1 LKREKKCASL
11 KGKKNVSISSKGG
24 FMSNIASSVVEIQ
37 TSPESVPST
46 PSWLGE
52 VVVVAH
58 YLSTLGVL
66 EKIALEVRFA
76 RGRLG
81 IYDVIDFVAVLIG
94 YALSG
99 ERTLETFYARL
110 YPFATPLMALFG
122 RNKLPSR
129 SALSRF
135 LEAIDQPTV
144 EALRARFEEDLQA
157 RPLSQQD
164 EHNAGLRD
172 RCGEVWKVFDAD
184 GTRQA
189 ARQRALP
196 HSPDLPRAHRRID
209 GVCAPGYLGRK
220 RGEVVRTR
228 TTLLLAH
235 TQQWFATFGN
245 AGNGEYRGE
254 LLRVIS
260 VLTQYACKQHVP
272 LARILLRLDGQYGD
286 LAVVIDLLSRGLCFL
301 TRGKDYGLLDL
312 PVIQARLQGAPD
324 EVSTHP
330 ETGTCRALF
339 DCPAIPLPGTGLT
352 MRVIVATHQASGT
365 SAPVGVTRDG
375 VVYELFFTA
384 LPSSAFTPEDVVNL
398 YLHRGAFETVLGD
411 EDQEQNPDRWVS
423 YTPWGQEVWQVISQ
437 WMWNLRLEL
446 GHLLH
451 PTPVRITEMAPAQP
465 DLISQQGDGPQ
476 GTDLP
481 HPCYLTASPL
491 AEPAPVLYGPPE
503 FARTPRAGKFP
514 ATAFEPQPDGTL
526 RCPTGHPLYAE
537 ARRPEHDGTLR
548 LLYAARLPDCRGCRL
563 REHCL
568 GYGNQTKGPRRVSA
582 VLRPVEGPSPPR
594 DGTLPLT
601 APTEPILWGDWSRS
615 ATRRAFIGL
624 LHTQTVT
631 MTMTPA
637 ASGSQDAS
645 GLVVLTRKQ
654 RAHWRFSWTERLSRN
669 ASSPLSPRVHLQ
681 LFGIPID
688 FAHALGL
695 PLAA

>member
-1 LKREKKCASL
+1 
-11 KGKKNVSISSKGG
+11 
-24 FMSNIASSVVEIQ
+24 M
-37 TSPESVPST
+37 
-46 PSWLGE
+46 GE
-52 VVVVAH
+52 LTIVAH
-58 YLSTLGVL
+58 SLTHLGVL
-66 EKIALEVRFA
+66 EQIGEHVRFA
-76 RGRLG
+76 RGRFG
-81 IYDVIDFVAVLIG
+81 IYDTIDFVVVLIG

-99 ERTLETFYARL
+99 EPTLKAFYEHL
-110 YPFATPLMALFG
+110 LPFARPFMALFG

-144 EALRARFEEDLQA
+144 EALRARFEEDLLA

-164 EHNAGLRD
+164 EPSAGLRD
-172 RCGEVWKVFDAD
+172 RCGEFWKVFDAD

-196 HSPDLPRAHRRID
+196 HSDDLPRAQRRMD
-209 GVCAPGYLGRK
+209 AVCAPGYLGRK

-235 TQQWFATFGN
+235 TQQWLATFGN
-245 AGNGEYRGE
+245 AGNGDYRGD

-260 VLTQYACKQHVP
+260 ILTQYASKQNLP

-301 TRGKDYGLLDL
+301 TRGKDYGLLDF
-312 PVIQARLQGAPD
+312 PVIQARLQGPPD

-352 MRVIVATHQASGT
+352 MRVIVATHKTSGT
-365 SAPVGVTRDG
+365 SAPVGVTREG
-375 VVYELFFTA
+375 IVYELFFTA
-384 LPSSAFTPEDVVNL
+384 LPSPTFTPADVVNL
-398 YLHRGAFETVLGD
+398 YLHRGAFETVLSD
-411 EDQEQNPDRWVS
+411 EDSEQATDRWVS
-423 YTPWGQEVWQVISQ
+423 HTQWGQEFWQIISQ
-437 WMWNLRLEL
+437 WIWNLRLEL

-451 PTPVRITEMAPAQP
+451 PTPVRITELAPAQP
-465 DLISQQGDGPQ
+465 DLTSQQGDGHQ
-476 GTDLP
+476 GTAQP
-481 HPCYLTASPL
+481 PACHLTACPS
-491 AEPAPVLYGPPE
+491 AQPAPVLYGPPE
-503 FARTPRAGKFP
+503 FAQTPRAGKFA

-526 RCPTGHPLYAE
+526 RCPAGHPLYAE
-537 ARRPEHDGTLR
+537 ARRPEHDGTVR
-548 LLYAARLPDCRGCRL
+548 LLYAARLPDCRGCQL

-582 VLRPVEGPSPPR
+582 VLRPVEGPSPPTE
-594 DGTLPLT
+594 GTLPLA

-624 LHTQTVT
+624 LHTQAVT
-631 MTMTPA
+631 MTITPS

-645 GLVVLTRKQ
+645 APVVLTRKQ
-654 RAHWRFSWTERLSRN
+654 RAHWRLSWAERLSRN
-669 ASSPLSPRVHLQ
+669 ASSPLSPRLHLQ
-681 LFGIPID
+681 LFGIPTD

>member
-1 LKREKKCASL
+1 
-11 KGKKNVSISSKGG
+11 
-24 FMSNIASSVVEIQ
+24 M
-37 TSPESVPST
+37 
-46 PSWLGE
+46 GE
-52 VVVVAH
+52 LTIVAH
-58 YLSTLGVL
+58 YLTHLGWL
-66 EKIALEVRFA
+66 EQIAERVRFA
-76 RGRLG
+76 RGRFG
-81 IYDVIDFVAVLIG
+81 IYDTIDFVVVLIG

-99 ERTLETFYARL
+99 EPTLKAFYERL
-110 YPFATPLMALFG
+110 LPFALPFMALFG

-144 EALRARFEEDLQA
+144 EALRARFEEDLLA
-157 RPLSQQD
+157 RPLTQQD
-164 EHNAGLRD
+164 EHSAGLRD
-172 RCGEVWKVFDAD
+172 RCGELWKVFDAD

-196 HSPDLPRAHRRID
+196 HSDDLPRAQRRMD
-209 GVCAPGYLGRK
+209 AVCAPGYLGRK

-235 TQQWFATFGN
+235 TQQWLATFGN

-254 LLRVIS
+254 LLRVIN
-260 VLTQYACKQHVP
+260 VLTQYGCKQNLPV
-272 LARILLRLDGQYGD
+272 ARLLLRLDGQYGD

-301 TRGKDYGLLDL
+301 TRGKDYDLLDL
-312 PVIQARLQGAPD
+312 PVIQARLQGLPD

-339 DCPAIPLPGTGLT
+339 DCPDIPLPGTGLR
-352 MRVIVATHQASGT
+352 MRVIVATHKASGP
-365 SAPVGVTRDG
+365 SAPIGVTRDG

-384 LPSSAFTPEDVVNL
+384 LPLSAFTAADVLDL
-398 YLHRGAFETVLGD
+398 YLHRGAFETVLCD
-411 EDQEQNPDRWVS
+411 EDKEQDSDRWVS
-423 YTPWGQEVWQVISQ
+423 HTPCGQEFWQVISQ

-446 GHLLH
+446 GHRLH
-451 PTPVRITEMAPAQP
+451 PTPVRITEVAPAQHSSGSALP
-465 DLISQQGDGPQ
+465 DLISQQGDGHQ
-476 GTDLP
+476 GADQL
-481 HPCYLTASPL
+481 HPCHLTASL
-491 AEPAPVLYGPPE
+491 SAELAPVLYGPPE
-503 FARTPRAGKFP
+503 FARTPRAGKFA
-514 ATAFEPQPDGTL
+514 ATAFELQPDGTL
-526 RCPTGHPLYAE
+526 RCPAGHPLYAE
-537 ARRPEHDGTLR
+537 ARRPEHDGTVR

-594 DGTLPLT
+594 DGTLPLA

-631 MTMTPA
+631 ITMTPA
-637 ASGSQDAS
+637 SSGSQDAS
-645 GLVVLTRKQ
+645 SPVVLTRKQ
-654 RAHWRFSWTERLSRN
+654 RAHWRLSWAERLSRN

-681 LFGIPID
+681 LFGIPTD
-688 FAHALGL
+688 FALLLGL
-695 PLAA
+695 PAAA

>member
-1 LKREKKCASL
+1 
-11 KGKKNVSISSKGG
+11 
-24 FMSNIASSVVEIQ
+24 M
-37 TSPESVPST
+37 
-46 PSWLGE
+46 GE
-52 VVVVAH
+52 LTIVAH
-58 YLSTLGVL
+58 YLIQQGVL
-66 EKIALEVRFA
+66 EQIAERVRFA
-76 RGRLG
+76 RARFG
-81 IYDVIDFVAVLIG
+81 IYDTIDFVVVLIG

-99 ERTLETFYARL
+99 EPTLKAFYERL
-110 YPFATPLMALFG
+110 RPFAMAFMALFG

-144 EALRARFEEDLQA
+144 EALRARFEEDLLG
-157 RPLSQQD
+157 RPLTGQD
-164 EHNAGLRD
+164 EHSAGLRD

-196 HSPDLPRAHRRID
+196 QSHDLPRAHRRMD
-209 GVCAPGYLGRK
+209 LVCAPGYLGRK

-235 TQQWFATFGN
+235 TQQWLATFGN

-260 VLTQYACKQHVP
+260 VLTQYGCKQNIP

-312 PVIQARLQGAPD
+312 PVIQARLQGGPD

-330 ETGTCRALF
+330 ETGTCRMLF
-339 DCPAIPLPGTGLT
+339 DCPDIPLTGTELRT
-352 MRVIVATHQASGT
+352 RVIVATHPTTGA

-375 VVYELFFTA
+375 IIYELFFTA
-384 LPSSAFTPEDVVNL
+384 LPQVAFTAADVVSL
-398 YLHRGAFETVLGD
+398 YLHRGAFETVLSD
-411 EDQEQNPDRWVS
+411 EDKEQEADRWVS
-423 YTPWGQEVWQVISQ
+423 HTPSGQEFWQVISQ

-446 GHLLH
+446 GHRLH
-451 PTPVRITEMAPAQP
+451 PTPVRITEVAPAQP
-465 DLISQQGDGPQ
+465 NLISLQGDGHQ
-476 GTDLP
+476 GADQP
-481 HPCYLTASPL
+481 HPCHLMASPS

-503 FARTPRAGKFP
+503 FARTPRAGKFA

-526 RCPTGHPLYAE
+526 RCPAGHPLYAE
-537 ARRPEHDGTLR
+537 ARRPEHDGTVR

-594 DGTLPLT
+594 DATLPRA

-637 ASGSQDAS
+637 SSGSQDAS
-645 GLVVLTRKQ
+645 GPVVLTRKQ
-654 RAHWRFSWTERLSRN
+654 RAHWRLSWAERLSRN
-669 ASSPLSPRVHLQ
+669 ASSPLSPSVHLQ
-681 LFGIPID
+681 LFGIPTD
-688 FAHALGL
+688 FALLLGL
-695 PLAA
+695 PAAV